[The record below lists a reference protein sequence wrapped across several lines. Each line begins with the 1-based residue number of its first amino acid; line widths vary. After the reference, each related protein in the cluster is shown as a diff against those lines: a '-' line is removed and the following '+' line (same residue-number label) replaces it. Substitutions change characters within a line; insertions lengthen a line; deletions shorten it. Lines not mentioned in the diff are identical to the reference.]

1 MRGKGSVTT
10 STNKGMLLATFNA
23 SLGRAAPRS
32 RVCRRYMLAL
42 GDSKSAFLFSLIS
55 TCGQCFANAYASSWA
70 SAAAGAW
77 PRPLFPIPL
86 RRPCPAAAPQTVV
99 CSAQWE
105 AIGGGKAGNAVCKRV
120 LEKGWGKMPQ
130 KGVDVEVEYVGTLGE
145 RDWSVGDV
153 LECWLQVRGLGTG
166 SQQVGDWG

>member
-1 MRGKGSVTT
+1 M
-10 STNKGMLLATFNA
+10 
-23 SLGRAAPRS
+23 
-32 RVCRRYMLAL
+32 
-42 GDSKSAFLFSLIS
+42 
-55 TCGQCFANAYASSWA
+55 
-70 SAAAGAW
+70 
-77 PRPLFPIPL
+77 PL

-166 SQQVGDWG
+166 SQQVGDWGVKTRGRWTRDTGLCPSPSSERHTYITRPPDTPYHRQCSRSSAPSPSSPITSSARTFRAP